1 MSTEFYISSTKYN
14 LQERMT
20 KRGKVYDVVFRIV
33 TLDGIEKQ
41 KRLSGFANKS
51 LAKQAYTDFV
61 TSKCELVKNN
71 PIKKKAVDKKVP
83 TVDELIPEYI
93 ASLFNQNKT
102 SSIYSKKYIYRTFVS
117 PTLGEIPIDRL
128 TKETLYQWQDEI
140 WKMKNSRNG
149 QYYSYK
155 YLSTVRALFGTF
167 LTWCETRYGYSNR
180 LKEVQKPRKRVQ
192 KTQMKIWSRDQFEQF
207 ISVVDDPTYHALFTL
222 LFYTGRRKG
231 EALAL
236 SPSDIMGDKIRFDK
250 SITRKTFNENETYE
264 VTSTKA
270 EKSHIVPVCK
280 TVQKELS
287 IYCGDS
293 PFLFGGERPL
303 GENKVRR
310 TFLAYCEKAGI
321 APIRIHDLRHSFVSM
336 LIHMGANFT
345 VIADLISDTVEQVIK
360 TYGHMYETDK
370 QTVIE
375 RIG

>member
-71 PIKKKAVDKKVP
+71 PIKKKAVNKKVP

-102 SSIYSKKYIYRTFVS
+102 SSIYSKKHIYRTFVS

-192 KTQMKIWSRDQFEQF
+192 KTQMKIWSREQFEQF

-236 SPSDIMGDKIRFDK
+236 SPSDIIGDKIRFDK
-250 SITRKTFNENETYE
+250 SITRKTLHANETYE

-287 IYCGDS
+287 VYCGGS

-303 GENKVRR
+303 GDNKVRR
-310 TFLAYCEKAGI
+310 MFLAYCEKAGFT
-321 APIRIHDLRHSFVSM
+321 PIRIHDLRHSFVSM

-370 QTVIE
+370 QKVIE